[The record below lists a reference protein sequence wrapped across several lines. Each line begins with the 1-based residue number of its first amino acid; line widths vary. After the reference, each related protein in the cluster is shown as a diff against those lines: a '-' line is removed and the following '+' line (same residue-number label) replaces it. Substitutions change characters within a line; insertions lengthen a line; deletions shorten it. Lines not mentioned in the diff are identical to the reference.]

1 MRVLTVV
8 GGDLFR
14 LALEHLGDATQ
25 WNRIA
30 ALNGLDD
37 PVLDGLQ
44 TLRLPERGLPER
56 DADAGSG
63 IARGAG

>member
-1 MRVLTVV
+1 MRIITTA

-14 LALEHLGDATQ
+14 LALEQLGDATQ

-44 TLRLPERGLPER
+44 TLRVPER
-56 DADAGSG
+56 DASAGG
-63 IARGAG
+63 GFGA

>member
-1 MRVLTVV
+1 MTTITVV

-14 LALEHLGDATQ
+14 LAMERLGDATQ

-37 PVLDGLQ
+37 PVLTGLV
-44 TLRLPERGLPER
+44 TLQLPAVDPG
-56 DADAGSG
+56 AGGG
-63 IARGAG
+63 IAR

>member
-1 MRVLTVV
+1 MNFITVA

-14 LALEHLGDATQ
+14 LALQQLGDATQ

-37 PVLDGLQ
+37 PVLSGLV
-44 TLRLPERGLPER
+44 TLALPAV
-56 DADAGSG
+56 DASAGGG
-63 IARGAG
+63 IAR

>member
-1 MRVLTVV
+1 MTTITVV

-14 LALEHLGDATQ
+14 LAMERLGDATQ

-37 PVLDGLQ
+37 PVLTGLV
-44 TLRLPERGLPER
+44 TLLLPAVDPG
-56 DADAGSG
+56 AGGG
-63 IARGAG
+63 IAR

>member
-1 MRVLTVV
+1 MNRTVVV

-14 LALEHLGDATQ
+14 VALQHLGDATQ

-37 PVLDGLQ
+37 PILSGLVKLIIPDPDR
-44 TLRLPERGLPER
+44 TRGGGFAE
-56 DADAGSG
+56 
-63 IARGAG
+63 

>member
-1 MRVLTVV
+1 MRVITVA

-14 LALEHLGDATQ
+14 LALEQLGDATQ

-44 TLRLPERGLPER
+44 TLRLPDW
-56 DADAGSG
+56 DADAGGG
-63 IARGAG
+63 IERG

>member
-1 MRVLTVV
+1 MKTTTVA

-14 LALEHLGDATQ
+14 LALKYLGDATQ

-37 PVLDGLQ
+37 PVLTGLVTLQIPEVDQ
-44 TLRLPERGLPER
+44 T
-56 DADAGSG
+56 AGGG
-63 IARGAG
+63 IAKPG